1 MRKFKYI
8 GYVLQRNGGQK
19 AHVKDRV
26 RRAAAVMEGIW
37 GIGKRRFGKDW
48 GKKLWLF
55 DRLIWSV
62 MGYGVERE
70 RRDGRVSGEVSEVGF
85 GGGW

>member
-8 GYVLQRNGGQK
+8 GYVLQRNGRQK

-55 DRLIWSV
+55 DRLIW
-62 MGYGVERE
+62 
-70 RRDGRVSGEVSEVGF
+70 
-85 GGGW
+85 